1 MARPRAP
8 RLPALPSIPGT
19 TDPALQPFLQATK
32 TILDN
37 LSGANGTENAAVIQ
51 GDLAGAI
58 RQSDYV
64 PPPSTDT
71 GTGNDTPT
79 GPGINTPPPKLSG
92 LQATGAFSS
101 VILTWSEIPYGNSAY
116 TIVYRNAVD
125 DWDTAEPIGTSRVL
139 LYSDYTPNFLGWY
152 YWITTVSVT
161 GLESPPN
168 DIHGTQASS
177 IVDIAYMEALINS
190 GQIISSAA
198 FKDAVIL
205 DAHIATVGADKIV
218 ANNLAAINANLGTVT
233 AGEMR
238 SPDGTF
244 VIDLTN
250 KEILITGPNGV
261 YYDDYTII
269 KEGKIESWEYVDG
282 GHQLAK
288 ALQRVEVGVATSGST
303 VTIPGYFASEPKI
316 IVSPREL
323 QVYDASSSAQDQ
335 HLVCL
340 AENVYEGTPGNGDWI
355 FTATAK
361 LTLGGGDYYNAEN
374 DFYEDSDDDDAVQS
388 STYVSEG
395 NCSKI
400 VLNVKVRSIRGTG
413 TAPTYHKRDVV
424 LKLWGRENG
433 TTDDYE
439 QLGTTLT
446 IYVNDLNEAT
456 GQLDSGTITSQTWDF
471 YVTADFSDN
480 GSATFDAGTGNVPY
494 SARVPT
500 SGYATGASKSFN
512 VSNQD
517 YSSTQEVKITFT
529 GYSKPSNVTITS
541 IKYYWK
547 SGHYLYYN
555 KEAVNCNVALSTTGD
570 IGSYSK
576 SCYSG
581 YNSCSDSSGSSGA
594 PLGTQKSKTLNTN
607 SWSTTEQNYIKGNLV
622 GLVEYGDYGTVAAQG
637 QAQIDEAY
645 CEITGY
651 ETQTNSTTP
660 DNALTIVDQTQTL
673 SSAAVLAS
681 GTLNW
686 MAVR

>member
-1 MARPRAP
+1 MSDGQA
-8 RLPALPSIPGT
+8 
-19 TDPALQPFLQATK
+19 PFLQATK

-37 LSGANGTENAAVIQ
+37 LSGANGAENAAVIQ
-51 GDLAGAI
+51 GDLASAI
-58 RQSDYV
+58 IQSSYV
-64 PPPSTDT
+64 PPTPDTSTD
-71 GTGNDTPT
+71 NDTPT

-101 VILTWSEIPYGNSAY
+101 VILTWSEIPYGNAAY
-116 TIVYRNAVD
+116 TIVYRNSVD
-125 DWDTAEPIGTSRVL
+125 DWATAEPIGTSSVL

-168 DIHGTQASS
+168 DINGTQASS
-177 IVDIAYMEALINS
+177 IVDVAYMEALINS

-198 FKDAVIL
+198 FKNAVIL

-244 VIDLTN
+244 VIDLSN

-288 ALQRVEVGVATSGST
+288 ALQRVEVGVASSGST
-303 VTIPGYFASEPKI
+303 VTIPGYFAAEPKI
-316 IVSPREL
+316 IVSPREI
-323 QVYDASSSAQDQ
+323 QVYDETYSAQAQ
-335 HLVCL
+335 HLTCL

-361 LTLGGGDYYNAEN
+361 LTLGGGDYYAVEN
-374 DFYEDSDDDDAVQS
+374 DVFEDSDDDDDAQS
-388 STYVSEG
+388 STYVSQA
-395 NCSKI
+395 NCSKLI
-400 VLNVKVRSIRGTG
+400 VNAKVHSIRGTG
-413 TAPTYHKRDVV
+413 TAPTYHKRTVA

-433 TTDDYE
+433 TTDDFI
-439 QLGTTLT
+439 QLGSTVTV
-446 IYVNDLNEAT
+446 YVNDLNDAT
-456 GQLDSGTITSQTWDF
+456 GQLDSGTITAQTWDF
-471 YVTADFSDN
+471 YVTADFADN
-480 GSATFDAGTGNVPY
+480 GSATFDAGTGNLPY

-512 VSNQD
+512 VANQD
-517 YSSTQEVKITFT
+517 YNTTQEVKISFT
-529 GYSKPSNVTITS
+529 GYSKPSDVTITS

-547 SGHYLYYN
+547 AGHYLNYS
-555 KEAVNCNVALSTTGD
+555 KDAVNCNVAISTTGD
-570 IGSYSK
+570 IGSYSL

-581 YNSCSDSSGSSGA
+581 YTSCSGSSGTSGA
-594 PLGTQKSKTLNTN
+594 PVGSQKSKTLNTSN
-607 SWSTTEQNYIKGNLV
+607 WGTTEQNYIKGNLV
-622 GLVEYGDYGTVAAQG
+622 GLVEYGDYGSVSAQG
-637 QAQIDEAY
+637 QAQIDDAY

-651 ETQTNSTTP
+651 QTQTNSTTP
-660 DNALTIVDQTQTL
+660 DNILTIVDQTQTL
-673 SSAAVLAS
+673 SGAAILAS